1 MNFILTAF
9 LLLLSPVLGLDFDV
23 ILPYRLELIAEMKLT
38 TDFKREFMHTLN
50 NYEAS
55 KEATKP
61 VISMPN
67 SSVGALLIC
76 SVSVSND
83 TEYSDLFK
91 MMDDLSKRVFRSG
104 LNPQTAGGNFRLPIR
119 GLDIDPKTR
128 FIYTKFDQDYPT
140 DSLKRFTTFMKSLFH
155 RLKDS
160 KLKYELIGEI
170 KLDRLVL
177 GIVLDKNAV
186 NLQRFH
192 DTFDDF
198 GLGFAIFNRLLLIPK
213 GDKSVQEDARS
224 IFYFDHVDHEPIIGV
239 VNDVMLNDEDSDDG
253 EL

>member
-1 MNFILTAF
+1 MNLILAS
-9 LLLLSPVLGLDFDV
+9 LLVALVSPVLGLDFE
-23 ILPYRLELIAEMKLT
+23 ILLPYRLDLIAEMKLT
-38 TDFKREFMHTLN
+38 TDFKREFMHTLT

-67 SSVGALLIC
+67 SSIGALRIC
-76 SVSVSND
+76 SVSVYND
-83 TEYSDLFK
+83 TEYNDLFK

-128 FIYTKFDQDYPT
+128 FIYTKFDQSYPT
-140 DSLKRFTTFMKSLFH
+140 DSLKRFTVFMKSLFH

-170 KLDRLVL
+170 RLDRLVL
-177 GIVLDKNAV
+177 GLVLDKKAV
-186 NLQRFH
+186 DFKRFH
-192 DTFDDF
+192 DKFDDF
-198 GLGFAIFNRLLLIPK
+198 DLGFAIFNRLLLIPK
-213 GDKSVQEDARS
+213 GDKNLKEEARS

-239 VNDVMLNDEDSDDG
+239 VNDVILNDEESDG